1 MRDLCHLLVQRCA
14 GCAKIWP
21 AVFGVVLIFAFLDAS
36 AAQPAHPDLSGAW
49 AKRDRTA
56 EGEHMPPPFTP
67 EGMRLYERNLAAID
81 AQDSEIAI
89 ALRCLPSGYPRSLFG
104 RNPFYILQTPG
115 AIGIITESSPAQMI
129 YLDVPH
135 RELWPMYMGDSIGH
149 WEGDTLIVDVVN
161 LTDKTFLTSA
171 ASDFGGMPHSDAL
184 HVVARYTLLDDGQT
198 LRTHATIEDPKI
210 FTEPWNIIIY
220 YTKQDA
226 DNRPIENVCENP
238 RLRP

>member
-1 MRDLCHLLVQRCA
+1 MRDLWQLLMQRYS
-14 GCAKIWP
+14 GSAKIWP
-21 AVFGVVLIFAFLDAS
+21 AVFGVALTFAFLDAA
-36 AAQPAHPDLSGAW
+36 AAQPAHPDLSGVW

-56 EGEHMPPPFTP
+56 EGEDMPPPFTP
-67 EGMRLYERNLAAID
+67 EGMQLYERNLAAID
-81 AQDSEIAI
+81 AQNPEIDI

-115 AIGIITESSPAQMI
+115 AVAIVTESNPAQMI

-135 RELWPMYMGDSIGH
+135 RQLWPMYMGDSIGQ

-171 ASDFGGMPHSDAL
+171 ASDLDGMPHSDAL

-198 LRTHATIEDPKI
+198 LRNQITIEDPKI
-210 FTEPWNIIIY
+210 FTEPWNVTVY
-220 YTKQDA
+220 YTKQGP
-226 DNRPIENVCENP
+226 DNRPMENVCENL